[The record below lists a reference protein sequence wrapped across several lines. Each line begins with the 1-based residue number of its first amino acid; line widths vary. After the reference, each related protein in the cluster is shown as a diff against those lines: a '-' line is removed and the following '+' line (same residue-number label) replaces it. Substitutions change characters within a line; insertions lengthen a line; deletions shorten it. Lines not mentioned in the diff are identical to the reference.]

1 MRPDQFTMWLRGSL
15 DAVGEGNPIP
25 AEVARVIYD
34 RLTEVV
40 SQQVAEKLKSTWEET
55 ARRAEFQ
62 LQAERMKMDYELAL
76 RKMAY
81 PTYGATSGIYTT
93 SAATGVSDTS
103 ITF

>member
-40 SQQVAEKLKSTWEET
+40 SQQVAEKLKGICEET
-55 ARRAEFQ
+55 AR
-62 LQAERMKMDYELAL
+62 QAELQLRMERLKMDYEFAL
-76 RKMAY
+76 KKNAM
-81 PTYGATSGIYTT
+81 YGSTSGAYQKPVTT
-93 SAATGVSDTS
+93 STGT

>member
-55 ARRAEFQ
+55 ARQAELQ
-62 LQAERMKMDYELAL
+62 LQAEKMKLDYDLAL
-76 RKMAY
+76 RQA
-81 PTYGATSGIYTT
+81 TYGSSSGTYSKPVSGTAT
-93 SAATGVSDTS
+93 TGT